1 LVRNGRLPGGAAV
14 DVLVVDGLIV
24 SVGTQLDRK
33 ADKVID
39 AEARF
44 LVPGVIDSHVHLDY
58 LPVGDKLAAE
68 GIAAAVDL
76 AAPFPLRPSPRGL
89 DIVSAGPMLAAPGGY
104 PTRSWGRDGYGFE
117 VDSEESVTLAI
128 DKLHASG
135 ASLMKISLGAGPD
148 LSEELLRHAVTYAH
162 GLGMKV
168 AAHVLSDSAA
178 ARAANL
184 GADILAHTPVESL
197 QPSTIALW
205 SERAVVSTLVAF
217 GNAPSAAQNLRQLEE
232 AGATILYGTDL
243 GNTRDVG
250 ISCSEIKAMQAA
262 GLSDQIVLSA
272 MTRAPADFFGLEK
285 LGSIEVGKSARFL
298 LVDKDPTTEVETL
311 CQVPMVVSDSDS

>member
-14 DVLVVDGLIV
+14 EVLVMDGLIV
-24 SVGTQLDRK
+24 EVGAQLDRK

-39 AEARF
+39 AEARY
-44 LVPGVIDSHVHLDY
+44 LVPGVIDSHVHLSY

-76 AAPFPLRPSPRGL
+76 AAPFPLRQSPRGL

-117 VDSEESVTLAI
+117 VNSDESITLAI

-135 ASLMKISLGAGPD
+135 ASLMKFSLGAGPD
-148 LSEELLRHAVTYAH
+148 LSEELLRHAVQYAH

-178 ARAANL
+178 AMAANL
-184 GADILAHTPVESL
+184 GADILAHTPVERL

-217 GNAPSAAQNLRQLEE
+217 GNRSSTAANLRALQE
-232 AGATILYGTDL
+232 AGATVLYGTDL

-250 ISCSEIKAMQAA
+250 INCSEVKAMLAA
-262 GLSDQIVLSA
+262 GLSDQSVLEA
-272 MTRAPADFFGLEK
+272 MTATPAEFFGLTN
-285 LGSIEVGKSARFL
+285 LGSIEVGKNARFL
-298 LVDKDPTTEVETL
+298 LVDKDPSTEAETL
-311 CQVPMVVSDSDS
+311 CRVPIVVSDRES